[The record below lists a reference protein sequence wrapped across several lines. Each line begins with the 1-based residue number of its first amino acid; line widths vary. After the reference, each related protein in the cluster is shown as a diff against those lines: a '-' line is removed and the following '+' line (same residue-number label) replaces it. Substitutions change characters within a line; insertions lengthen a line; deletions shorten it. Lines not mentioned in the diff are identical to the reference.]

1 MEFNRVYA
9 YCYNHGNVIVY
20 GEDKDGH
27 CMHKTYMLY
36 DSLAD
41 IKRHLKSHGVKNVSH
56 MCKWVW

>member
-1 MEFNRVYA
+1 MDFNRVYA

-27 CMHKTYMLY
+27 CMHRTYMLY

-41 IKRHLKSHGVKNVSH
+41 IFRICVNGYGKIRGE
-56 MCKWVW
+56 